1 MARTQIG
8 GSLIENFSVG
18 RSDINVSTSGEALI
32 TKLIVSSPLTISSTG
47 ANSGTG
53 DVTIGFSSANF
64 VTSFNTRTGAITLT
78 GTDVTNALG
87 YTPVSGDQYLGTVTS
102 ITAGTG
108 LSGGTIT
115 ASGTISLANTAV
127 TAGSYTNSNITVDAQ
142 GRITAASNGSGGGGG
157 GSTTVVVNG
166 MSNNTIL
173 YQSASSFFLGFL
185 KIEYYAVNNVTQD
198 KQEAG
203 IYIATFNDQGTPTS
217 TIGQAGV
224 MTLGSG
230 MILQF
235 TSTLISG
242 TIPTVY
248 VSNNNMDAYSV
259 VFKVTEI

>member
-8 GSLIENFSVG
+8 GSLIENSSVG
-18 RSDINVSTSGEALI
+18 RSDINISTSGEALI

-108 LSGGTIT
+108 LNGGTIT

-166 MSNNTIL
+166 MSSNTVL
-173 YQSASSFFLGFL
+173 YQSATQFFVGLL

-203 IYIATFNDQGTPTS
+203 VYVATFNNAATPQS
-217 TIGQAGV
+217 SISQAGV
-224 MTLGSG
+224 TTIGG
-230 MILQF
+230 GVILNF
-235 TSTLISG
+235 TSGFVGGSV
-242 TIPTVY
+242 PTVY
-248 VSNNNMDAYSV
+248 VDNNNIDSYSV
-259 VFKVTEI
+259 VFKVTQI